1 MNANSHAVASA
12 PINITRKS
20 REGRGIQIGVTVITL
35 VLIAVALVPTV
46 LQVFMDRPLY
56 YPEAA
61 WTLFG
66 NFRLLFQDEEIR
78 RTVGATGI
86 FTLISVTFSMIFGV
100 GAAVL
105 LERTDMPGRRLLGAL
120 ALSPLYLSPQVIGF
134 GAIIAYGPMGIMT
147 LLFQEVTGVDAPWDL
162 YTLTGMALVTALS
175 NAPITTL
182 YCIVSA
188 RQQDPNHDASARI
201 TGAGTWQILRRIS
214 LPLMRPALIFAL
226 IMNVI
231 NSVETLA
238 IPLIIG
244 GPVQIDL
251 ITTLIYKRSFQS
263 SGIPQYGLVAA
274 LALVLIIF
282 VSLLFWLQR
291 FLMRKSF
298 RFVGVGPKA
307 GAARRLPLGP
317 WRWAATGALGAYVLF
332 GVVVIVGAVVLRSGT
347 YIIAPGV
354 PILETLTTRNFM
366 DLLAV
371 DVYRRSI
378 VNTVVLA
385 LIGAAAGTALIAAIA
400 LVTQRSNFFLRRL
413 LDAFAQL
420 PRVLPGM
427 IVGLGVFYASVF
439 IPGMSIL
446 RDTIWLLLIAF
457 LIRFMSA
464 GYGIVAPALVQIT
477 TDFDKAAQV
486 AGAGWTKTMFRIVVP
501 LQKHALLSCFVLL
514 MVLII
519 KEYASAVFLMAPGS
533 EVIGSTMLSLWAQ
546 GSIGPV
552 AALSVVQIG
561 LTAVLVA
568 ISTRIFGVRLY
579 G

>member
-1 MNANSHAVASA
+1 
-12 PINITRKS
+12 
-20 REGRGIQIGVTVITL
+20 
-35 VLIAVALVPTV
+35 
-46 LQVFMDRPLY
+46 
-56 YPEAA
+56 
-61 WTLFG
+61 
-66 NFRLLFQDEEIR
+66 
-78 RTVGATGI
+78 
-86 FTLISVTFSMIFGV
+86 
-100 GAAVL
+100 AVL

-147 LLFQEVTGVDAPWDL
+147 LLFQDATGIDAPWDL

-226 IMNVI
+226 IMNVV

-274 LALVLIIF
+274 LAMALIIF

-385 LIGAAAGTALIAAIA
+385 LIGAAAGTALIAGIA

-439 IPGMSIL
+439 IPGMSVL

-486 AGAGWTKTMFRIVVP
+486 AGAGWTTTMFRIVVP